1 MDCKVVWTE
10 PAIDDLREIVS
21 CIAIDDSDAAQRVGF
36 DIIHTVELLY
46 RFPLLGVSYP
56 RTGDGRV
63 REIFCWKYRIFYRV
77 RMEEKVIE
85 IITVWH
91 GARGEPRL

>member
-21 CIAIDDSDAAQRVGF
+21 YIAIDDPEAAQRVGL
-36 DIIHTVELLY
+36 DIIHTVELLD
-46 RFPLLGVSYP
+46 RFPLLGVAYP

-63 REIFCWKYRIFYRV
+63 REIVCWRYRIFYRV
-77 RMEEKVIE
+77 RMEEKGIE
-85 IITVWH
+85 ILAVWH